1 MTKIVTS
8 EFTISQVVPPSL
20 PQAPLQ
26 YLPQYVNQHNNV
38 LRLYFNQMAKI
49 LDQMKAGEDLGNY
62 ADDTAAAAGGVPL
75 NGVYRT
81 GSVVKIRVT

>member
-8 EFTISQVVPPSL
+8 AFEISQIVSPSL
-20 PQAPLQ
+20 PQAPAEYQ
-26 YLPQYVNQHNNV
+26 PQYVSQHNNV
-38 LRLYFNQMAKI
+38 LRLYFNQIAKI
-49 LDQMKAGEDLGNY
+49 LDQLKAGDPLSDY

-81 GSVVKIRVT
+81 GSVVKVRVT

>member
-8 EFTISQVVPPSL
+8 EFSISQAVPPSL

-26 YLPQYVNQHNNV
+26 YEPQYVSQHNNV
-38 LRLYFNQMAKI
+38 LRLYFNQVSKI
-49 LDQMKAGEDLGNY
+49 LDQLKAGQDVSDY
-62 ADDTAAAAGGVPL
+62 ANDAAAAAGGVPL

-81 GSVVKIRVT
+81 GSVLKIRVT